1 MTSPLSALIV
11 AALRDPDVVAAVRD
25 ALGSAPPDPWLTL
38 AEAAKH
44 AGIGE
49 EHAHVIR
56 DACRRK
62 ELPSEKA
69 ELPSGKVGR
78 ATVVR
83 RSAVDAWI
91 VGNSAKTTKT
101 KPPTKAKPQNDVDDP
116 RAEARAAVEQ
126 AGARAARVR

>member
-25 ALGSAPPDPWLTL
+25 ALGSTPPDPWLSL
-38 AEAAKH
+38 ATAAKH

-56 DACRRK
+56 DACRRG
-62 ELPSEKA
+62 EL
-69 ELPSGKVGR
+69 LSGKAGR

-91 VGNSAKTTKT
+91 TRPNVAALRPGIL
-101 KPPTKAKPQNDVDDP
+101 KASPKNDVDDP
-116 RAEARAAVEQ
+116 RAEARAAVEH
-126 AGARAARVR
+126 AGARAARAR